1 MFCLQSDPVDPT
13 LRTLTV
19 FPKVEAQRPRS
30 PEVPALTSLWP
41 QPPLVQLLGPVCLLP
56 TCLEPT
62 PRSSCPSKGPSTPP
76 GQLKAHAPAS
86 SPRTP
91 GLSL

>member
-13 LRTLTV
+13 LRTLT
-19 FPKVEAQRPRS
+19 FFAKVEAQRLPS

-41 QPPLVQLLGPVCLLP
+41 QPPLVQLLGPVCLLLA
-56 TCLEPT
+56 CLELT
-62 PRSSCPSKGPSTPP
+62 PRSNCASKGPSTPP
-76 GQLKAHAPAS
+76 GQFKAHAAAS
-86 SPRTP
+86 PPRTP